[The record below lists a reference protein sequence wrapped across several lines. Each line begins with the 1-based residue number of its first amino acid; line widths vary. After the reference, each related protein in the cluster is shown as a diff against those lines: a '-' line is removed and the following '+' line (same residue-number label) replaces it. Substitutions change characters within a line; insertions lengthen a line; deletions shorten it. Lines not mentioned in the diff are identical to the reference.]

1 MWWPAIKAVFG
12 LFALSVAAAGCGA
25 WIKSAL
31 PRSSK
36 GVERAGIALLG
47 GLGLFSL
54 GLFLIGQ
61 ISFTRT
67 TIVVSVV
74 AAVLLAL
81 RPLWR
86 AARDLTSNP
95 KANSKEALLPGLV
108 VVLVLTITAI
118 AGTSEITGDWERDTV
133 ACHLLGPKVWLR
145 EGVIRPVP
153 DNSLTAFPQ
162 IPETLFAV
170 LMTLEEIER
179 RIFPAG

>member
-12 LFALSVAAAGCGA
+12 LFALSVAAAGCGG
-25 WIKSAL
+25 WITSAL

-47 GLGLFSL
+47 GMGLFSL

-67 TIVVSVV
+67 TIVVSLV

-86 AARDLTSNP
+86 AARDLTSIP
-95 KANSKEALLPGLV
+95 KANSKEVLPPGRV
-108 VVLVLTITAI
+108 VFLVLTITAI

-133 ACHLLGPKVWLR
+133 AYHLLGPKV
-145 EGVIRPVP
+145 
-153 DNSLTAFPQ
+153 
-162 IPETLFAV
+162 
-170 LMTLEEIER
+170 
-179 RIFPAG
+179 